1 MGNALQ
7 TPSQILPPQQQPQ
20 QQEEEN
26 QEFTCEICIEPTSNA
41 DKKFTNTNRCSH
53 PFCTDC
59 MIKYIRVKLDDDNVG
74 HIKCPAFNCDHTLDP
89 LACASLVGPSLFVRW
104 CDVLCE
110 AAIVG
115 FDKCYCPHRNCNA
128 LILNECGGNA
138 KKSNCPNCERW
149 FCFKCKR
156 IWHAGF
162 GCEESAVLRDRNDMA
177 FGILVEQKKWKS
189 CPRCRH
195 FVELLEGCK
204 IVKCSADVG
213 SVSATSAGS
222 RFLGTGAIATLPLCA
237 ASGAA
242 VFVYFLPS

>member
-128 LILNECGGNA
+128 LILNECGGMRRSRIA
-138 KKSNCPNCERW
+138 RIVKDGFKKS
-149 FCFKCKR
+149 

-213 SVSATSAGS
+213 SVSATSAES